1 MKRCG
6 NALLLICGC
15 ICQFTS
21 SELRA
26 QPYPAKPVRVVIPAT
41 PGSNTDIFF
50 RIIAPKMGAMLGQQF
65 VADYRAGAGGGL
77 PVPPRGLPVRDRS
90 RGGDGRADVPRE
102 GARDRGRFAE
112 MQRTGRGGLPRDAEE
127 QGDER
132 QHARRRHAK
141 NTHREG
147 ALQPISSRSRSEVA
161 AHD

>member
-1 MKRCG
+1 MRERSAG
-6 NALLLICGC
+6 RRITVALAGTRAHEKLLTTGD
-15 ICQFTS
+15 T
-21 SELRA
+21 
-26 QPYPAKPVRVVIPAT
+26 
-41 PGSNTDIFF
+41 
-50 RIIAPKMGAMLGQQF
+50 MGK
-65 VADYRAGAGGGL
+65 
-77 PVPPRGLPVRDRS
+77 RGLPVRDRS

-112 MQRTGRGGLPRDAEE
+112 MQRTGGGGLPRDAEE